1 MEGIL
6 YGIGVGPGD
15 PELMTLKAVR
25 LMKECGV
32 VVLPDGGAGDGA
44 AYQIAMQAVP
54 SLKEKEQVF
63 LNLPMTRDKEKLAQC
78 RAAAAEQICTLLLQG
93 KNLCFLTLGD
103 PTVYS
108 TYSYIHT
115 LVQAKGGKAQF
126 VPGIT
131 SFCAVAARLG
141 EALGEAQEPIHIIP
155 ASYKGTEEYLG
166 WQGTKVLMKTGKSM
180 GKVKEML
187 SSLPVAVSM
196 VENCGMPGERVF
208 HSLKEI
214 DENAGYFSILVVKD
228 REEA

>member
-25 LMKECGV
+25 LMKECDV
-32 VVLPDGGAGDGA
+32 VVLPDGGGDGA

-126 VPGIT
+126 GLLP
-131 SFCAVAARLG
+131 SAPWRP
-141 EALGEAQEPIHIIP
+141 ALGKPLGKPRSLSTLFLPPTKARRNTWAGRAQR
-155 ASYKGTEEYLG
+155 
-166 WQGTKVLMKTGKSM
+166 
-180 GKVKEML
+180 
-187 SSLPVAVSM
+187 
-196 VENCGMPGERVF
+196 C
-208 HSLKEI
+208 
-214 DENAGYFSILVVKD
+214 
-228 REEA
+228 